1 MPRTTVRE
9 TSNLPALL
17 LAGGA
22 LVIGG
27 TLVHD
32 AIDRRLLTAES
43 IFHSP
48 LATFGAI
55 VGVGMA
61 AVLIWDVVTSRRR

>member
-17 LAGGA
+17 LAGCG
-22 LVIGG
+22 LLIGG

-48 LATFGAI
+48 LATFGA
-55 VGVGMA
+55 VLGVGMA
-61 AVLIWDVVTSRRR
+61 AVLVWDVVTSRRR